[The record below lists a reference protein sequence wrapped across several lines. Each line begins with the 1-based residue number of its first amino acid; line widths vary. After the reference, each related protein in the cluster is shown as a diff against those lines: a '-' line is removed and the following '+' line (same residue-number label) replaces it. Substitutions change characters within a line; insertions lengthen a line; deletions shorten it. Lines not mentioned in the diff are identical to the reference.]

1 MRDQLSQS
9 SRQLAIII
17 PCYNESLTIGKVVRD
32 FRSVL
37 PHGVVFVYDNNS
49 QDDTASRAREAGAIV
64 QIERHRGK
72 GNVVRRMFAEIDA
85 DVYVLVDGDDTY
97 DPASAAIAV
106 SKLLEEGL
114 DFINVARQP
123 LVTSAYRFGH
133 AFGNK
138 LLTSLVR
145 IIFGSEFND
154 MLSGLKIFSRRFVK
168 SFPGISRGFEIET
181 ELTIHALELRMPVY
195 EFEAPFRTRA
205 EGSVSKLK
213 TFGDG
218 LRILGTIVRLI
229 RHERP
234 LNFYGTIGLA
244 SIAAAVLLSVPLVV
258 TFFETGLVPRVPTAI
273 LAVGLVLV
281 GSQSIAV
288 AAVLDT
294 VTRSRQEIKRLAYL
308 QTSGPI
314 KNCGASWPSQN
325 VCQETAVRQ

>member
-1 MRDQLSQS
+1 
-9 SRQLAIII
+9 
-17 PCYNESLTIGKVVRD
+17 
-32 FRSVL
+32 
-37 PHGVVFVYDNNS
+37 
-49 QDDTASRAREAGAIV
+49 
-64 QIERHRGK
+64 
-72 GNVVRRMFAEIDA
+72 MFADIDA

-97 DPASAAIAV
+97 DPGSAAIAV

-123 LVTSAYRFGH
+123 LVASVYRFGH

-145 IIFGSEFND
+145 VIFGNEFND

-168 SFPGISRGFEIET
+168 SFPGVSRGFEIET
-181 ELTIHALELRMPVY
+181 ELTIALELGMPVY
-195 EFEAPFRTRA
+195 EFEAPFRSRA

-258 TFFETGLVPRVPTAI
+258 TFFETGLRMPTAI

-288 AAVLDT
+288 ASVLDT

-314 KNCGASWPSQN
+314 KNGGMSWLKQN
-325 VCQETAVRQ
+325 VCQETALRQ